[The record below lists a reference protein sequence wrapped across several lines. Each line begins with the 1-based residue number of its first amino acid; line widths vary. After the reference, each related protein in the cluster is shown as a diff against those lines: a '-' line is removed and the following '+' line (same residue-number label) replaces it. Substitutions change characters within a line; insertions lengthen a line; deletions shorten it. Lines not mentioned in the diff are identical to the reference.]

1 MFGGN
6 PKLCQTTDGL
16 VRTVR
21 VGMRQRDARE
31 PNLPYKSKIL
41 FEVEMPIQMPCL
53 IVPVDDVQLAEKEEV
68 SVRVNLDGTNAEA
81 LPTRPKMPIMTV
93 EDDADS
99 IEDLERVDA
108 VAHTPHH
115 T

>member
-1 MFGGN
+1 
-6 PKLCQTTDGL
+6 
-16 VRTVR
+16 
-21 VGMRQRDARE
+21 
-31 PNLPYKSKIL
+31 
-41 FEVEMPIQMPCL
+41 MPIQRLCL
-53 IVPVDDVQLAEKEEV
+53 IVPVEDVPLAEKDEV

-81 LPTRPKMPIMTV
+81 VPTRPKIPIVTV
-93 EDDADS
+93 EVDADS